1 MSEMADLQSRAW
13 TRPQDWLSLIAGAY
27 LALSPLWVDIDNT
40 GTWAMVV
47 IGAAIG
53 VMALIGLAAP
63 GAYIDEWMAAV
74 GGAAA
79 IAAPWVFTYTDATA
93 ASWTSW
99 IAGAVTVVAALAAVP
114 ASRSVYRHQHHM
126 V

>member
-1 MSEMADLQSRAW
+1 M
-13 TRPQDWLSLIAGAY
+13 T
-27 LALSPLWVDIDNT
+27 
-40 GTWAMVV
+40 
-47 IGAAIG
+47 
-53 VMALIGLAAP
+53 
-63 GAYIDEWMAAV
+63 AV

-93 ASWTSW
+93 AAWTSW
-99 IAGAVTVVAALAAVP
+99 ITGGVTVVAALAAVP